1 MSRAN
6 IDIFIFFLILLNL
19 SCVNSSRVYIT
30 FDGERYHIEENKH
43 DPVRPDG
50 SDEGKDEVKEL
61 SVPLAP
67 LTHSSKPVAWATFEN
82 AINQTG

>member
-19 SCVNSSRVYIT
+19 SCLNSSRVYVT

-43 DPVRPDG
+43 DPGPVRP
-50 SDEGKDEVKEL
+50 DEGKDEVKEL